1 MPKTD
6 QMSSARPRS
15 RRGASVVRS
24 EPVATETELSK
35 DAIRAIEEG
44 RADHAAGRNLSMAA
58 IKRELGQESRS
69 RTAPLAGPTH
79 HA

>member
-1 MPKTD
+1 MPRTD

-24 EPVATETELSK
+24 EPVATETELSE

-44 RADHAAGRNLSMAA
+44 RADHAAGRKFTMAE
-58 IKRELGQESRS
+58 IKRELAHES
-69 RTAPLAGPTH
+69 
-79 HA
+79 